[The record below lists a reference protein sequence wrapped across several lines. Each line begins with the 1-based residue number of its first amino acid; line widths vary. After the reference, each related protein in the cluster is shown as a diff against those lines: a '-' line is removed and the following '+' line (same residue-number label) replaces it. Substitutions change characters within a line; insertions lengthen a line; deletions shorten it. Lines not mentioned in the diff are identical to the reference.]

1 MGRALG
7 HAPSLLLVTWCFGAS
22 NAIDRID
29 GLLMRA
35 ELGHA
40 RPGWAWEV
48 VRPFVV
54 ESWLGFWL
62 WVLASGAVSGALVW
76 WIGGWWYGVRLR
88 WSGAM
93 DLDKRLARITFVY
106 SSFVFTGPAILL
118 AIGKTVAYP
127 SYAVAYAADEW
138 FSVGFLLFPF
148 WSIVTSYVGVRTL
161 FAVARWKAITWFIV
175 LPAMAYGITLGV
187 IVALFAFLSGKA
199 SS

>member
-7 HAPSLLLVTWCFGAS
+7 HVPSLLLVTWCFGAS

-29 GLLMRA
+29 KRLMRA
-35 ELGHA
+35 ELGQA
-40 RPGWAWEV
+40 RPWESV
-48 VRPFVV
+48 SPFVV
-54 ESWLGFWL
+54 ESWLGFWP
-62 WVLASGAVSGALVW
+62 WVLATGAVSGALVW
-76 WIGGWWYGVRLR
+76 WVGGWWYGVRLR

-106 SSFVFTGPAILL
+106 SSFVVTGPAILL

-138 FSVGFLLFPF
+138 FSVGFVLFPF
-148 WSIVTSYVGVRTL
+148 WSIVTSYIGVRTL
-161 FAVARWKAITWFIV
+161 FAVVRWKAITWFIV
-175 LPAMAYGITLGV
+175 LPAMVYGIVLGV
-187 IVALFAFLSGKA
+187 IVALFALLSGEA